1 MAENDLAANTQN
13 QNDTTALTAIGAVE
27 PVADTAA
34 DVAVVS
40 APAAERG
47 TDLAPIVDPAQL
59 EVPFNTDAMGLI
71 EAAKTK
77 VLDEIDAS
85 ISWYAEKAPQRGA
98 TARRLRIAMITTGG
112 LSAVIP
118 SLTQMHLPAW
128 MVPVLGE
135 TISPMW
141 TSVLIALTATLY
153 AYERFYGDAEA
164 WMRFVL
170 AQQQLQ
176 RLREEFELNWL
187 TIQVLHVGQP
197 DLGKEMAE
205 LIRVSRA
212 RHRIIQIET
221 EQWTAAFKAG
231 LQATT
236 PKQVEEKGA
245 ATGS

>member
-1 MAENDLAANTQN
+1 MAENDLAVNTQN
-13 QNDTTALTAIGAVE
+13 QQDAAGT
-27 PVADTAA
+27 VADTA
-34 DVAVVS
+34 VPGQVLT
-40 APAAERG
+40 APDAG

-59 EVPFNTDAMGLI
+59 VVPFNAAAMGLI
-71 EAAKTK
+71 DAAKTK
-77 VLDEIDAS
+77 LLGEIDAS
-85 ISWYAEKAPQRGA
+85 IRWYAEKAPQRGA
-98 TARRLRIAMITTGG
+98 TARRLRVAMITTGG

-187 TIQVLHVGQP
+187 TIQVLRVGQP

-212 RHRIIQIET
+212 RHRIIQLET

-245 ATGS
+245 AIGS